1 MGHKCFISSKTE
13 DFNYKKHILDNM
25 DIDLIDKSLNEAIN
39 SDNEDYIMQ
48 VIRRDYLS
56 DSTVTIFLIG
66 SKSSEAYGWEE
77 QKYIKRELQ
86 GSLYHREGNTQNG
99 ILGIVLPHM
108 YDSVFHG
115 SYGCSTCGGSHN
127 HVNVKDTTISEFS
140 YNYYIPNGNKCSWS
154 EDDRF
159 CVLVKWEEFVKA
171 PEDWIQRAFDKREHP
186 ISNKTKVR
194 P

>member
-1 MGHKCFISSKTE
+1 MVHNCYISSKTE
-13 DFNYKKHILDNM
+13 DFNYKKYILDNI
-25 DIDLIDKSLNEAIN
+25 DIDLIDKSLNDAIN

-77 QKYIKRELQ
+77 QKFIKRELQ
-86 GSLYHREGNTQNG
+86 GLLYHGEGNTQNG
-99 ILGIVLPHM
+99 ILVIFLPHM
-108 YDSVFHG
+108 YDSVFRD
-115 SYGCSTCGGSHN
+115 SYVCSTCGDSHN
-127 HVNVKDTTISEFS
+127 HVNLKDTTISEFS
-140 YNYYIPNGNKCSWS
+140 YNYHIPNGNKCSWS
-154 EDDRF
+154 EDDRI

-171 PEDWIQRAFDKREHP
+171 PEDWIQRAFDKQS
-186 ISNKTKVR
+186 ILFQTKVR